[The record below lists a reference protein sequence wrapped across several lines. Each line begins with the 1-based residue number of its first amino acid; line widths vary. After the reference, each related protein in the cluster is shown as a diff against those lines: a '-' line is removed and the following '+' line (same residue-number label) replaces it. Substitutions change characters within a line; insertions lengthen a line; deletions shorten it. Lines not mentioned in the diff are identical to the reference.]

1 MFRLFGAGVSKFNAI
16 GLAVSAKTASFT
28 VTQEGFYVVDASAAE
43 VTVTLPP
50 VDQANFAL
58 IWVKK
63 TDNSAN
69 NVVIQGSGGETVEDG
84 TVTLAARYT
93 SVTLISD
100 GTQWWII

>member
-28 VTQEGFYVVDASAAE
+28 VTQEG
-43 VTVTLPP
+43 
-50 VDQANFAL
+50 
-58 IWVKK
+58 